1 MSDAV
6 RHPAALAL
14 HAVGVP
20 GTHQRLQQHAPERG
34 LGFKLCCCSQTRAIV
49 TLV

>member
-6 RHPAALAL
+6 RHTAALAL

-20 GTHQRLQQHAPERG
+20 GTHQRIQQRPPERG
-34 LGFKLCCCSQTRAIV
+34 LGFVLCFSSHTKAIV